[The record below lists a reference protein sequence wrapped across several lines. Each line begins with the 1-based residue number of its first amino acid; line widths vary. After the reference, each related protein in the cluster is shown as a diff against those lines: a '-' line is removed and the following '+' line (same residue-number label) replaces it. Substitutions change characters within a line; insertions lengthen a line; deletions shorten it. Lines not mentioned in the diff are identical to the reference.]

1 MGQKSALYNA
11 LSGEIMGYYDSLDSP
26 LPATLP
32 SGSASLEITD
42 SEWQAGL
49 SSPYQP
55 VTVVNGALNIPSG
68 PTLAQA
74 QSSQI
79 ALLQSAFQQAE
90 QAPVSITLASGVTA
104 SFGMT
109 PHDWTKIVGLYSKY
123 VAKGAALPAGYQIPS
138 TSGVLQA
145 VTVVDIENLFDAG
158 ETQMTGAISKLSSLA
173 SEVTS
178 ATTVSAVQ
186 SIVW

>member
-1 MGQKSALYNA
+1 MFYALMIDSNGNGYGSHA
-11 LSGEIMGYYDSLDSP
+11 YGEEPSSLPSGEIVCS
-26 LPATLP
+26 
-32 SGSASLEITD
+32 
-42 SEWQAGL
+42 Q
-49 SSPYQP
+49 
-55 VTVVNGALNIPSG
+55 
-68 PTLAQA
+68 AQA
-74 QSSQI
+74 QTPMAYQLVNGQIVESLAYAKTSQI
-79 ALLQSAFQQAE
+79 AILQSAFQQAE
-90 QAPVSITLASGVTA
+90 QAPVSLTLASGVTTA
-104 SFGMT
+104 FGMT